1 LSFES
6 EALNYQYMKDQI
18 EMLRSQLPVIKSTL
32 DADYFHDQIDQILKD
47 KEDQLDMVE
56 NSLIVLKNDIA
67 VYAIRFADFLG
78 SKEN

>member
-1 LSFES
+1 
-6 EALNYQYMKDQI
+6 MKDQI

-47 KEDQLDMVE
+47 KEDQLEMVE

>member
-1 LSFES
+1 
-6 EALNYQYMKDQI
+6 MKDQI

-32 DADYFHDQIDQILKD
+32 DADYFHDQIDQILRD
-47 KEDQLDMVE
+47 KEDQLEMVE

-67 VYAIRFADFLG
+67 VYAIRFTDFLE

>member
-1 LSFES
+1 
-6 EALNYQYMKDQI
+6 MKDQI

-47 KEDQLDMVE
+47 KEDQLEMVE
-56 NSLIVLKNDIA
+56 NSLKVLKNDIA

>member
-1 LSFES
+1 
-6 EALNYQYMKDQI
+6 MKDQI

-47 KEDQLDMVE
+47 KEDQLEMVE
-56 NSLIVLKNDIA
+56 NSLLVLKNDIA